1 MDLFIRHLHDY
12 VRPSNQ
18 ESYLNCKHTFESLS
32 KQMLLKAIGL
42 QEIIQ
47 ESGNNRKEKIEEC
60 ILGNKLIGL
69 GEEGEQRRKQRR
81 RYSSGR
87 SKTKRL

>member
-1 MDLFIRHLHDY
+1 
-12 VRPSNQ
+12 
-18 ESYLNCKHTFESLS
+18 
-32 KQMLLKAIGL
+32 MLLKAIGL
-42 QEIIQ
+42 HEIIK
-47 ESGNNRKEKIEEC
+47 ESSNDRKEKIEEY

-69 GEEGEQRRKQRR
+69 GEEGEQKRKQRR